1 MTNRHQLSEVFADED
16 VVDRIFDYVRGMLPP
31 DLDAA
36 EIDQMKREVRRE
48 LGGAVWYIRQPV
60 HPRDEARARA
70 QAVLA
75 LFNGQNATEVA
86 RVLGIGRATVYRIIK
101 QAHSTRRK

>member
-1 MTNRHQLSEVFADED
+1 MTRRHELSEVFADED

-31 DLDAA
+31 NLDAT
-36 EIDQMKREVRRE
+36 EIEQMKREVRRE
-48 LGGAVWYIRQPV
+48 FGGRGVYIQR
-60 HPRDEARARA
+60 RRADEARARA

-101 QAHSTRRK
+101 QAHK